1 MVRRWAILE
10 LSGNFIDDSMD
21 RDKYYKKEEE
31 LKKMT
36 KPMYAALVSSF
47 WCEIEAAADKVWLL
61 KTKVLRT

>member
-1 MVRRWAILE
+1 MVRPWAILE
-10 LSGNFIDDSMD
+10 LSGSFIDGSMD

-47 WCEIEAAADKVWLL
+47 LV
-61 KTKVLRT
+61 